1 MKKNSGKELRKINTA
16 QFGQVEIE
24 NEFIFYFENGILGFD
39 ELKEFVLISDE
50 STLPFRWLLSVENPV
65 IGFPLL
71 SPWHVDLSY
80 NPGKEFDLE
89 NEVLMAVITLE
100 DENGDMSANLK
111 APIVLDVKSNLGKQ
125 VILPSDKFQTNYVIK
140 KK

>member
-1 MKKNSGKELRKINTA
+1 MKIDSGKELRKISTS
-16 QFGQVEIE
+16 QFGEIEIE
-24 NEFIFYFENGILGFD
+24 NDFVFYFENGILGFD

-50 STLPFRWLLSVENPV
+50 STLPFRWLLSIENPV

-71 SPWHVDLSY
+71 SPWHIDLSY
-80 NPGKEFDLE
+80 NPGKEYNLE

-111 APIVLDVKSNLGKQ
+111 APIVLDVKNNLGKQ